1 MQMHSSTQQD
11 LMCRQG
17 KIKVTR
23 PGFNDNQQDLAHG
36 KLAGRKEMECFIWST
51 SQAKPAKVQI
61 CDNLSAPMRGYL
73 ASSRSTSGYVLKKI
87 ADIRHEFTLTLSIC
101 LHNPPILAG
110 WTCMPCYF
118 PWICSPA
125 HLQVSM
131 TTLTSITVSF
141 ICCNK

>member
-87 ADIRHEFTLTLSIC
+87 ADIRHEFYTNSFHLPSQSSNLSWMDMHALLLPLDLLPC
-101 LHNPPILAG
+101 PPPSINDK
-110 WTCMPCYF
+110 YYS
-118 PWICSPA
+118 II
-125 HLQVSM
+125 HL
-131 TTLTSITVSF
+131 L
-141 ICCNK
+141 